1 MSNHKEYLFKF
12 LMALSVLGL
21 LVGSW
26 GVFEIM
32 VYGKNVT
39 ALGSYVTWGLWVAVY
54 LFFLGLTAGAF
65 LITIL
70 TYVFRVKIFA
80 PVGPLSAFTVF
91 VALTCEVITISFDL
105 GHMFRTYR
113 FVLTPSFT
121 SMITWMVVFTNAML
135 VIYVLECYFLLR
147 EYLVLW
153 SKEPNRP
160 GQSIYRFLT
169 FGKKDYSEAD
179 RTADHRRVHT
189 ISLISLPV
197 GLIFYGVNG
206 AIFAILLNRPLWN
219 GALTP
224 LIFIVTALLSG
235 GALITF
241 LTYVFRI
248 DDKLVHYLGHVIR
261 FLLAVF
267 LLLEGF
273 QFFVGYMTGV
283 VAEITSLNIIAF
295 GRYLVGLLGR
305 SRLYGK
311 LHSSL
316 LAYPASRNPRCG
328 GLGVFSHRHHFHCR
342 PPQRRYPGSGRLQ
355 TGGSGG
361 YLLSCKAAHSRVL
374 SQPDGVARECLGF
387 FSGNAGFLA
396 GVPLVAADRLRK
408 RRSRTCLEKIHRN
421 CWI

>member
-1 MSNHKEYLFKF
+1 MSNNKEYLFKF
-12 LMALSVLGL
+12 LTALSVVGL

-32 VYGKNVT
+32 MYGKNAT

-80 PVGPLSAFTVF
+80 PVGPLSAFTVL

-113 FVLTPSFT
+113 FLLTPSFT

-147 EYLVLW
+147 GNLVLW

-160 GQSIYRFLT
+160 GQSIYRFLA
-169 FGKKDYSEAD
+169 FGKKNYSDAD
-179 RTADHRRVHT
+179 RAADHRRVHT

-295 GRYLVGLLGR
+295 GPYWWVFWVFHVFLGSFIPLYLLVRHQASPGAVAWACFLIVITFIAVRLNMVIPDQAVYKLEGLEATFYHARLRTAEYFPNLTEWLVSVWVFSLGMLAFLLG
-305 SRLYGK
+305 SRWLPLIVAGK
-311 LHSSL
+311 GEAEH
-316 LAYPASRNPRCG
+316 
-328 GLGVFSHRHHFHCR
+328 V
-342 PPQRRYPGSGRLQ
+342 
-355 TGGSGG
+355 
-361 YLLSCKAAHSRVL
+361 
-374 SQPDGVARECLGF
+374 
-387 FSGNAGFLA
+387 
-396 GVPLVAADRLRK
+396 
-408 RRSRTCLEKIHRN
+408 
-421 CWI
+421 